1 MINQIGFMVAGIGI
15 GGALGING
23 AVSHAFNDVLFKGL
37 LFMSMGAVL
46 FSSGRINA
54 SELGGLYKSMPW
66 TCACCIIGAASISAI
81 PLFNAFISKSM
92 VMQGV
97 ADSGAVTIWL
107 VLLFASAGVLHHAG
121 VKIPFF
127 SFFAHDSGI
136 RCPEAPLN
144 MRIAMTISA
153 ILCVVIGSY
162 PPLLYNLLPHPV
174 DYVPYT
180 HDPCPCSNFK
190 LVFFAVLAFAV
201 LMLTNEID
209 ASLETQKKRG
219 IVGILILIGKHPPEL
234 PGVNLDSDW
243 IYRRALPKGIRAIVR
258 TGGAGR
264 GSFFAGCK
272 GGDSK
277 THCGYSGTH
286 TITEDYLAARGYRK
300 ATYSSQLFFSQ
311 FI

>member
-1 MINQIGFMVAGIGI
+1 
-15 GGALGING
+15 
-23 AVSHAFNDVLFKGL
+23 
-37 LFMSMGAVL
+37 MSMGAVL

-180 HDPCPCSNFK
+180 TTHVVLQLQ
-190 LVFFAVLAFAV
+190 LVFFAVLAFVV

-209 ASLETQKKRG
+209 ATLETQKKHG

-258 TGGAGR
+258 TGGLVMDR
-264 GSFFAGCK
+264 FFAGAK
-272 GGDSK
+272 ALIQKLIAGIRAQHNNRGLFGRSWL
-277 THCGYSGTH
+277 SQSNVL
-286 TITEDYLAARGYRK
+286 IAIIFLAIYLIY
-300 ATYSSQLFFSQ
+300 YF
-311 FI
+311 